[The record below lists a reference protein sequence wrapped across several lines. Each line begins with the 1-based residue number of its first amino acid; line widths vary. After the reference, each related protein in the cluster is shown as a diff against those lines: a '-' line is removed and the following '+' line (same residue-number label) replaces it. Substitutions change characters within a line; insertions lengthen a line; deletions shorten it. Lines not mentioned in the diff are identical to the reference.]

1 VFFNKKEEL
10 LKPMF
15 EVGTPLLLIT
25 NIGKKINTENKY
37 FNLTSNTVF
46 YFVKQDKTYVYV
58 KNMNGYVYTFMVNEI
73 KKHFIL
79 TKSYFYISDAGIV
92 KETFLNIN
100 KKADVYRN
108 KVGNIFNDLKSAI
121 AAGEEI

>member
-1 VFFNKKEEL
+1 
-10 LKPMF
+10 M
-15 EVGTPLLLIT
+15 LLIT